1 MASTILPI
9 KLLGNL
15 CVFSQH
21 QICLSLKVKRK
32 IYNALCGLHVT
43 YIHLCYLYDTPKL
56 STNITNVTF

>member
-21 QICLSLKVKRK
+21 QICLSLSQSQ
-32 IYNALCGLHVT
+32 T
-43 YIHLCYLYDTPKL
+43 
-56 STNITNVTF
+56 